1 MPLKRRALRD
11 DHGLPSGL
19 AEVTR
24 RPASSNGMEGL
35 TGAFLRRRN
44 RFGRLALY
52 PIPGP

>member
-24 RPASSNGMEGL
+24 RPGVLEWEWKD
-35 TGAFLRRRN
+35 
-44 RFGRLALY
+44 
-52 PIPGP
+52 